1 MAVSYEIEFK
11 VDREKLEWLID
22 FAYLKTNKIEN
33 AIEAVFPNVLEAMNQ
48 PVHRFLAE
56 MSDEDLIKVF
66 NAIKL

>member
-1 MAVSYEIEFK
+1 MAASYEIEFK

-33 AIEAVFPNVLEAMNQ
+33 AIEAVFPNILETMQQ
-48 PVHRFLAE
+48 PLHHFFAE

-66 NAIKL
+66 NAMEL